1 MKLLKWINAH
11 LVVCLLLA
19 MILGVV
25 FGNYVDTRSL
35 RSFVS
40 PLSFFMVYPMMV
52 TLNYKSI
59 FKKGNTKLQLTTQA
73 INFIYLPIMAY
84 VFGILFFSD
93 EIYMRLGLLL
103 IALLPTS
110 GMTVSWTVMAKGN
123 VTEAIR
129 MIVIGL
135 ILGGLLT
142 PLYIKLMLQES
153 IAVSFIEIINQVVMI
168 VFIPMA
174 LGYLTQ
180 VLVKRLTSEQKFQT
194 RIKPIFPLF
203 STLALVVLIFIV
215 MSMRAQLILSNPSR
229 VLVLLVPILL
239 GYFIMLITIHYL
251 GKKFFSYED
260 RIALVQGTVIRSLS
274 LALALALTVFSSAGP
289 EIALIIAL
297 AYIVQ
302 VQVAAQYVKF
312 AVGQQLKI
320 TPS

>member
-11 LVVCLLLA
+11 LVVSLLLA

-103 IALLPTS
+103 IALLPSS

-180 VLVKRLTSEQKFQT
+180 VLVKRLTSEKKFQT

-251 GKKFFSYED
+251 GIKFFSYED